1 MQTTPQQMKAMAV
14 DEFGG
19 SDKLTLH
26 TLPVPT
32 VDVRAKF

>member
-1 MQTTPQQMKAMAV
+1 MKAMAI

-26 TLPVPT
+26 TLPVPSVET
-32 VDVRAKF
+32 TAGRSLSMGTT